1 MEISTWIISVL
12 SVIGG
17 ASLTLITTLIV
28 NQVSYKNEYY
38 KMIIEKRIKAYNNIE
53 HLINT
58 VNNIGWERISESI
71 VKNDTRQLQ
80 PIRDEIDL
88 AKSDSIWLSRE
99 MKSALIYLNWL
110 LSSFEMEN
118 FPKVDI
124 KKGINLRNNITETV
138 TNIEQILK
146 SDMLSLHKVGDFL
159 VNK

>member
-1 MEISTWIISVL
+1 MEMPTWIISVL

-71 VKNDTRQLQ
+71 AKNDIRQLQ

-88 AKSDSIWLSRE
+88 AESDSIWLSRE
-99 MKSALIYLNWL
+99 MKSALIHMSLL

-124 KKGINLRNNITETV
+124 DKGIDLRNKVNKTV
-138 TNIEQILK
+138 INIEQILK
-146 SDMLSLHKVGDFL
+146 SDMLSLHKVGNFL
-159 VNK
+159 ENK

>member
-1 MEISTWIISVL
+1 MGMSTWIVSVL

-38 KMIIEKRIKAYNNIE
+38 KMIVEKRIKAYNNIE

-80 PIRDEIDL
+80 PISNEIDL

-99 MKSALIYLNWL
+99 MKGALIYLCSL

-118 FPKVDI
+118 YPKEDI
-124 KKGINLRNNITETV
+124 NKGIELRNNITRIV
-138 TNIEQILK
+138 KNIEQILK

>member
-1 MEISTWIISVL
+1 MEIPTWIISVL

-71 VKNDTRQLQ
+71 AKNDIRQLQ

-88 AKSDSIWLSRE
+88 AESDSIWLSRE
-99 MKSALIYLNWL
+99 MKSALIHMSLL

-118 FPKVDI
+118 FPKVGID
-124 KKGINLRNNITETV
+124 KGIDLRNKVNKTV
-138 TNIEQILK
+138 INIEQILK

>member
-1 MEISTWIISVL
+1 MEIPTWIISVL

-17 ASLTLITTLIV
+17 ASLTLMTTLIV

-71 VKNDTRQLQ
+71 TKNDIRQLQ

-88 AKSDSIWLSRE
+88 AESDSIWLSRE
-99 MKSALIYLNWL
+99 MKSALIHLSL
-110 LSSFEMEN
+110 SLSSFEMEN

-124 KKGINLRNNITETV
+124 DKGIDLRNNVNRTV
-138 TNIEQILK
+138 IKIEQILK

-159 VNK
+159 MNK